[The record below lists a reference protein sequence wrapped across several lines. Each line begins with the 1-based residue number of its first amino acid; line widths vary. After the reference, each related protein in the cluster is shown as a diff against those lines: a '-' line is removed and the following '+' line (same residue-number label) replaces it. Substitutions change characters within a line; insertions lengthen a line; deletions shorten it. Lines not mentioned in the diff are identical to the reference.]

1 MSSSDLNHG
10 HGVIS
15 SSGAEHGHDLEAQV
29 HYKLVEKLAASERR
43 FRGLIEQQRDVVFSC
58 SSEGVLEYLSPVA
71 REVLDL
77 DPESCLGK
85 NLGELL
91 HEDCPQGPEGLRGFL
106 QGGSASDLPRLCLAV
121 GDGSPRW
128 VELRL
133 TNRGLNPLVGTLH
146 DVTEI
151 VRNEEERAE
160 LHGQLIQRNDEL
172 SAQADSVAT
181 LHRMQAMLTDISQ
194 EFMRNPSTDPGDM
207 IVKALSRIGSF
218 IDADRARVYYLS
230 DDKKTWHGM
239 YSWCAAGLKPDPK
252 GGQGFSVD
260 SFPWLLGALAE
271 DRVVD
276 VPRVSELP
284 DEAFLEKELMKG
296 VQSYLAVPMTF
307 QGELHGCLAFASVTG
322 ERVWDAKLLSALELA
337 AGILQSAR
345 VRQRI
350 EQLKADFVSSVSHE
364 LRTPLTSILGFSR
377 ALACKPDLETATRQE
392 FVEIIN
398 GQSLRLQSLIESL
411 LEIAHIDSGHRDL
424 ELESLDLSE
433 FVRTTCFPLE
443 AGAAVGEVALDVDIQ
458 SGGDHMTQVDTKRIR
473 SVVENLVGN
482 AIKFSP
488 KGGNVQVRFVTEGD
502 FHRLVVQDDGLGI
515 PLSDQGQ
522 IFDRFYRVAHPDHE
536 IQGTGLGLA
545 ITKDIVDMHGGTI
558 QLASTL
564 GIGSTF
570 TVSLPRRPV
579 EA

>member
-1 MSSSDLNHG
+1 MSLSDLKQG
-10 HGVIS
+10 DDILGA
-15 SSGAEHGHDLEAQV
+15 SGLEHGHDLDAQV

-58 SSEGVLEYLSPVA
+58 SPAGVIEYLSPVA

-91 HEDCPQGPEGLRGFL
+91 HEDCPQGPKGLGVFL
-106 QGGSASDLPRLCLAV
+106 QGGLSSDLPRLCLAV
-121 GDGSPRW
+121 GDGSARW

-151 VRNEEERAE
+151 VRNEEERAD
-160 LHGQLIQRNDEL
+160 LHKQLIERNDEL
-172 SAQADSVAT
+172 SAQANSVST

-194 EFMRNPSTDPGDM
+194 EFMRNPSTNPGDM
-207 IVKALSRIGSF
+207 IVRALSRMGSF
-218 IDADRARVYYLS
+218 IGADRVRVYYLS
-230 DDKKTWHGM
+230 DDKRTWHGA
-239 YSWCAAGLKPDPK
+239 YSWCVAGLKPDPE
-252 GGQGFSVD
+252 GGQGYSVD
-260 SFPWLLGALAE
+260 SFPWLLGALAQ

-276 VPRVSELP
+276 VPRVSDLP
-284 DEAFLEKELMKG
+284 DEALQEKELMKG

-322 ERVWDAKLLSALELA
+322 ERSWDVKLLSALELA
-337 AGILQSAR
+337 AGILQTAR

-377 ALACKPDLETATRQE
+377 AMVCKPDLDSATRQE
-392 FVEIIN
+392 FVGIIN

-411 LEIAHIDSGHRDL
+411 LEVAQIDSGHRDL
-424 ELESLDLSE
+424 ELESLDLGE
-433 FVRTTCFPLE
+433 FVQTTCSPLE
-443 AGAAVGEVALDVDIQ
+443 VSAVAGQVALEVDIQ
-458 SGGDHMTQVDTKRIR
+458 SGADHMTQVDTKRIR

-488 KGGNVQVRFVTEGD
+488 KGGSVQVRFSTEGD
-502 FHRLVVQDDGLGI
+502 THRLVVQDDGIGI
-515 PLSDQGQ
+515 PLSDQSH

-545 ITKDIVDMHGGTI
+545 ITKDIVDMHGGAI

-570 TVSLPRRPV
+570 TVSLPRRRV

>member
-1 MSSSDLNHG
+1 MNSSHLKHG
-10 HGVIS
+10 QNAVEAAGI
-15 SSGAEHGHDLEAQV
+15 EHGHEFETQA
-29 HYKLVEKLAASERR
+29 HYELVGKLAASERR
-43 FRGLIEQQRDVVFSC
+43 FRGLMEQQCDVVFSC

-77 DPESCLGK
+77 DPESCIGR

-106 QGGSASDLPRLCLAV
+106 KGGSASDLPRLCLAV

-133 TNRGLNPLVGTLH
+133 TNRGLNPLVGALH
-146 DVTEI
+146 DVTE
-151 VRNEEERAE
+151 VVSNEEERADLYKQVLDRNAE
-160 LHGQLIQRNDEL
+160 LTEEASSFSQLL
-172 SAQADSVAT
+172 
-181 LHRMQAMLTDISQ
+181 RMQAMLTDISQ
-194 EFMRNPSTDPGDM
+194 EFMRNPSTDSGGM

-218 IDADRARVYYLS
+218 IGADRARVYYLS
-230 DDKKTWHGM
+230 DDKSTWHGV
-239 YSWCAAGLKPDPK
+239 YSWCAAGLKPDPE

-260 SFPWLLGALAE
+260 NFPWLLGALAE

-284 DEAFLEKELMKG
+284 DEALLEKELMKG

-322 ERVWDAKLLSALELA
+322 ERAWDAKLLSALELA

-377 ALACKPDLETATRQE
+377 ALVCKPDLETATRQE
-392 FVEIIN
+392 FVGIIN

-424 ELESLDLSE
+424 ELESLDLGE
-433 FVRTTCFPLE
+433 FVQTTCSPLE
-443 AGAAVGEVALDVDIQ
+443 PSAVAGEVALEVDIQ
-458 SGGDHMTQVDTKRIR
+458 SGADHMTQVDTKRIR

-488 KGGNVQVRFVTEGD
+488 KGGNVQVRFSTEGD
-502 FHRLVVQDDGLGI
+502 VHRIVVQDDGLGI
-515 PLSDQGQ
+515 PLSDQGH

-545 ITKDIVDMHGGTI
+545 ITKDIVDLHGGTI

-564 GIGSTF
+564 GVGSTF